1 MERSKSLD
9 LPRKLVAFDHEPAR
23 KSMHLTRVPDSRKSL
38 HLHDSRKSIQLH
50 RVQPT
55 REESVDF
62 TKKAIKFADA
72 QCLPLGLVFAVL
84 AGLTLSHIQSLS
96 LSIFPSRHHSGVCVC
111 VCVSVC
117 LLSVWSTYLH
127 SFSRAHYPRAH
138 ACLAPPSSNNRVSL
152 QALLSLGSA
161 TALDKKDTSPFSV
174 YVNLK
179 KKGPEPLKSPPEG
192 CFSAVACF
200 SWQLLVGHVD
210 IFCVRYF

>member
-1 MERSKSLD
+1 MNSCTTHTHTLTNAHTRARQTPKNQIKMERSKSLD

-84 AGLTLSHIQSLS
+84 AGLTLSHLQSLS

-111 VCVSVC
+111 VSVC
-117 LLSVWSTYLH
+117 LSVVCLVYLPPFFLARALPARTRMSCS
-127 SFSRAHYPRAH
+127 SF
-138 ACLAPPSSNNRVSL
+138 
-152 QALLSLGSA
+152 
-161 TALDKKDTSPFSV
+161 
-174 YVNLK
+174 LK
-179 KKGPEPLKSPPEG
+179 
-192 CFSAVACF
+192 
-200 SWQLLVGHVD
+200 
-210 IFCVRYF
+210 